1 VSNKVTLL
9 KAFSGLIGVAIFVQC
24 PPGQT
29 EEYEAKP
36 TANEVWVRLEP
47 GIL

>member
-1 VSNKVTLL
+1 MSNKVTLFTV
-9 KAFSGLIGVAIFVQC
+9 FSGLIGMAIFVQC

-36 TANEVWVRLEP
+36 TVNEVWVRIEP
-47 GIL
+47 RIL